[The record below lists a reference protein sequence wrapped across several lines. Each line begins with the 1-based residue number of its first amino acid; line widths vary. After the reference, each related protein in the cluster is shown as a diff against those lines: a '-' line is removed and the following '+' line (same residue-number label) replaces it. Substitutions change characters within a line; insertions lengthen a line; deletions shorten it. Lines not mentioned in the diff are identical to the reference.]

1 VAPRSIWN
9 GTISFGAVHVPIK
22 LYSATESKSVS
33 FNEVHLDDG
42 AKVEHRRFC
51 TKEDKEVPYDEV
63 IRGFETSSGSYVVLE
78 KEEADAAAGD
88 RTRIVEVE
96 HFVPAAD
103 IDPVFFDKAYYVG
116 PRDDSAAAYKL
127 LAAALQ
133 TTGRAAIGRFTLR
146 NREYLVAIRP
156 YEDVL
161 VVHTLR
167 FADEIGGAEAP
178 DTPKG
183 VRKPAEKEIKMAER
197 LVETLHERFKPERY
211 EDTYREAILDV
222 VRRKA
227 KGDPI
232 EMAEDEEPSGG
243 GDDLAAAL
251 EASLAGGR

>member
-1 VAPRSIWN
+1 MAPRSLWN

-22 LYSATESKSVS
+22 LYSAVESKSVS
-33 FNEVHLDDG
+33 FTEVHLDDG

-51 TKEDKEVPYDEV
+51 TKEDKEVPYEEV

-88 RTRIVEVE
+88 RSRILEVE

-133 TTGRAAIGRFTLR
+133 VTGRAAIGRFTLR

>member
-1 VAPRSIWN
+1 MAPRSIWN

-33 FNEVHLDDG
+33 FTDVHLDDG
-42 AKVEHRRFC
+42 AQIEHRRFC
-51 TKEDKEVPYDEV
+51 TKEDKEVPYEEV
-63 IRGFETSSGSYVVLE
+63 IRGFETSSGAYVVLE

-96 HFVPAAD
+96 HFVPLAD
-103 IDPVFFDKAYYVG
+103 IDPVFFDKAYYAG
-116 PRDDSAAAYKL
+116 PRDDSSDAYKL
-127 LAAALQ
+127 LAAALEK
-133 TTGRAAIGRFTLR
+133 TGRAAIGRFTLR

-156 YEDVL
+156 YADVL
-161 VVHTLR
+161 AIHTLR
-167 FADEIGGAEAP
+167 FADEIGGAELP
-178 DTPKG
+178 DPPKG
-183 VRKPAEKEIKMAER
+183 VRKPAEKEIEMAQR

-227 KGDPI
+227 SGKPI

-243 GDDLAAAL
+243 GDDLVAAL
-251 EASLAGGR
+251 EASLSGGR

>member
-1 VAPRSIWN
+1 MAPRSIWN

-33 FNEVHLDDG
+33 FTEVHLDDG

-51 TKEDKEVPYDEV
+51 AKEDKEVPYEEV
-63 IRGFETSSGSYVVLE
+63 IRGFEISSGEYVVLE

-88 RTRIVEVE
+88 RTRIVEIE
-96 HFVPAAD
+96 HFVPVAE

-116 PRDDSAAAYKL
+116 PRDGAADAYNL
-127 LAAALQ
+127 LGAALEK
-133 TTGRAAIGRFTLR
+133 TGRAAIGRFTLR

-156 YEDVL
+156 YDDVL

-167 FADEIGGAEAP
+167 FADEIGGADVP
-178 DTPKG
+178 DAPKG
-183 VRKPAEKEIKMAER
+183 ARKASEKEIRMAER
-197 LVETLHERFKPERY
+197 LVETLHERFKPDSY
-211 EDTYREAILDV
+211 EDTYREAILEV

-227 KGDPI
+227 SGKPI

-251 EASLAGGR
+251 EASLSGGR